1 MSPKREPKL
10 RPKIKIKAPHAPVW
24 ERVKTLDEFEKHLKY
39 KVYPLGSILIGYHRD
54 HEGTMIWTDGSK
66 FFYGYGE
73 RGHVTVQQTFD
84 SEQDVVR
91 YALKKLSK
99 TNE

>member
-1 MSPKREPKL
+1 MSPKRKPKL
-10 RPKIKIKAPHAPVW
+10 RPKIKIKAPPAPAW
-24 ERVKTLDEFEKHLKY
+24 ERVKTLSDLENHWKY
-39 KVYPLGSILIGYHRD
+39 KVYPHGSILIGYHRD

-91 YALKKLSK
+91 YALKRHSK
-99 TNE
+99 NE

>member
-1 MSPKREPKL
+1 MSPKRKPKL
-10 RPKIKIKAPHAPVW
+10 RPKIKIKAPPAPVW
-24 ERVKTLDEFEKHLKY
+24 ERVKTLDEFEKHLIY